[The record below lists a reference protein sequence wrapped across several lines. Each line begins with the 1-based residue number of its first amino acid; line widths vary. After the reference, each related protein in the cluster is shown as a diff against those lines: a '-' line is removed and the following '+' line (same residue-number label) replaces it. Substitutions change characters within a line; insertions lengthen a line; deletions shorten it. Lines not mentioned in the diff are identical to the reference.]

1 MVVVLIK
8 LSNVFLATV
17 RHLSI
22 FCGVYSVLITL
33 LYLHRPIDV
42 LICDVLSLLVIKKLH
57 AANKSWTA
65 VMPLDQLKVC

>member
-1 MVVVLIK
+1 MISTDWFIFFMVVVLIK

-22 FCGVYSVLITL
+22 FSGVYSVLITL

-42 LICDVLSLLVIKKLH
+42 RS
-57 AANKSWTA
+57 
-65 VMPLDQLKVC
+65 VMC